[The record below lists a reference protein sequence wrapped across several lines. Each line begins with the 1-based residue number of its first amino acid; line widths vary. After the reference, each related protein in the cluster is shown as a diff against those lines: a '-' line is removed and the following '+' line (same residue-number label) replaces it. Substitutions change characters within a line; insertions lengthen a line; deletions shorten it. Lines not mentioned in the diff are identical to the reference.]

1 MLCLNVVLDVVV
13 LSLGFGLE
21 SVAIVSA
28 ATYGL
33 GVVYGLI
40 AIRKEVKLQIV
51 RSLRMSIGLVL
62 SKIKHLV
69 AKRE

>member
-21 SVAIVSA
+21 SVAIVSV
-28 ATYGL
+28 ATYSL

-40 AIRKEVKLQIV
+40 AIRKEVKLQLV
-51 RSLRMSIGLVL
+51 RGLKMSIGLVF
-62 SKIKHLV
+62 SKTKHIV